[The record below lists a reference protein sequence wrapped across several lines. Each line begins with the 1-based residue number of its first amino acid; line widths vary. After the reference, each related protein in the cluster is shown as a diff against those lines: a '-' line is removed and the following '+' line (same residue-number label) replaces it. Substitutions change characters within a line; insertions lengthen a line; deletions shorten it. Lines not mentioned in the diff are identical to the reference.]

1 VSLDVAMEQERARV
15 DDLIAQS
22 HPGAVPFSGG
32 CGVLLAV
39 HVSTYGHAGRRAE
52 RRG

>member
-1 VSLDVAMEQERARV
+1 VGLDVAMEQERARV

-22 HPGAVPFSGG
+22 HPGAVSFSGG

-39 HVSTYGHAGRRAE
+39 HVSNYGHAGRRTE
-52 RRG
+52 GSG